1 MDKIMENMKKSF
13 FHLVE
18 SVKSWG
24 SSSTKDG
31 AFFSA
36 EENDGETN
44 LKVESKVQVLEIRA
58 RGATGAK
65 KIDPPRPGTA

>member
-24 SSSTKDG
+24 SSSTKD
-31 AFFSA
+31 A

-44 LKVESKVQVLEIRA
+44 LKVESKVQVLEVRA
-58 RGATGAK
+58 RGATDAN

>member
-1 MDKIMENMKKSF
+1 MVKIVENMKKSF
-13 FHLVE
+13 LHLVE

-24 SSSTKDG
+24 SSSPK
-31 AFFSA
+31 

-44 LKVESKVQVLEIRA
+44 LKVEGKVPVMEVRA
-58 RGATGAK
+58 RGPTNAR